1 MIALARSPKMKRW
14 IQGSRATSTI
24 ATRYVAG
31 ETAQQGVLRASELLK
46 QKGLRSSLFYLGQY
60 VDKPELVERNLAAK
74 IEVTGLLQGAGLD
87 GHVSV
92 DPTQTGFLLDQ
103 SWARRNAFA
112 IAGAIAG
119 ASAARAG
126 VHALMLDMEDS
137 SVVDATGICRVLRGP
152 RWIGGFGSYTG
163 ELPAGRCRQKT
174 LGKPEKS
181 R

>member
-46 QKGLRSSLFYLGQY
+46 QKGLRSSLFYLGEY
-60 VDKPELVERNLAAK
+60 VDKPKLVELNLAAK

-92 DPTQTGFLLDQ
+92 DSTQIGFLLDQ

-119 ASAARAG
+119 ASAARA
-126 VHALMLDMEDS
+126 VSTH
-137 SVVDATGICRVLRGP
+137 
-152 RWIGGFGSYTG
+152 
-163 ELPAGRCRQKT
+163 
-174 LGKPEKS
+174 
-181 R
+181 